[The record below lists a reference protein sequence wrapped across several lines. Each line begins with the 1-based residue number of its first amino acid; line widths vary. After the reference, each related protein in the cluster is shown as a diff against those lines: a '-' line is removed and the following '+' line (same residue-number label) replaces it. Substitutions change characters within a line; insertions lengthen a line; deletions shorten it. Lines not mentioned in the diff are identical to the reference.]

1 MKNASI
7 VFNNNRRSRASGSP
21 GTGIARSTAAWIPAF
36 AGLSIISFL
45 TLGATLSFAQQYPAK
60 PVRFIIN
67 FPPGGPTDIMGRL
80 AADHLSKAW
89 GVQVV
94 ADNRGGAGGNIGFEQ
109 CAKTPPDGYTICMM
123 TIAQSIAPSLYT
135 KLGFDPLK
143 DYSYVTLLAV
153 LPSLLM
159 VHPSIPAKN
168 VREFI
173 VLAKTRPGS
182 LTYAST
188 GNGTSPHMMMEM
200 LSSMAGVK
208 MVHVP
213 YKGASPAMI
222 DQISGQID
230 AAFSTAIAALPFVQQ
245 GKVRAIAVSTKE
257 RFPPLPD
264 LPTVDQSGLKG
275 FDGSS
280 WNGVVMPAGTPR
292 EIVAKVN
299 TELVKMLKAPEMKEK
314 ILQQGGLAGGTSPEE
329 FTAYVKAEID
339 KWAKVA
345 KAARVQVE

>member
-1 MKNASI
+1 MKSSM
-7 VFNNNRRSRASGSP
+7 RYMRYLSP
-21 GTGIARSTAAWIPAF
+21 LAGVLALAAA
-36 AGLSIISFL
+36 
-45 TLGATLSFAQQYPAK
+45 ATVAAQQYPTK
-60 PVRFIIN
+60 PVRFLIN

-123 TIAQSIAPSLYT
+123 TIAQSIAPSLYN
-135 KLGFDPLK
+135 KLGWDPLR

-168 VREFI
+168 VREL
-173 VLAKTRPGS
+173 VALAKARPGA

-188 GNGTSPHMMMEM
+188 GQGTSPHMMMEM
-200 LSSMAGVK
+200 FKSMAGVN

-213 YKGASPAMI
+213 YKGAAPAMI

-230 AAFSTAIAALPFVQQ
+230 VAFSTALAALPFVQQ
-245 GKVRAIAVSTKE
+245 GKVQIGRAHV
-257 RFPPLPD
+257 
-264 LPTVDQSGLKG
+264 
-275 FDGSS
+275 
-280 WNGVVMPAGTPR
+280 
-292 EIVAKVN
+292 
-299 TELVKMLKAPEMKEK
+299 
-314 ILQQGGLAGGTSPEE
+314 
-329 FTAYVKAEID
+329 
-339 KWAKVA
+339 
-345 KAARVQVE
+345 

>member
-1 MKNASI
+1 MKQPIRYAL
-7 VFNNNRRSRASGSP
+7 AM
-21 GTGIARSTAAWIPAF
+21 AAALTAATPA
-36 AGLSIISFL
+36 L
-45 TLGATLSFAQQYPAK
+45 AQQYPVK

-123 TIAQSIAPSLYT
+123 TIAQSIAPSLYN

-143 DYSYVTLLAV
+143 DYAYVTLLAV

-173 VLAKTRPGS
+173 ALGKTRPGA

-200 LSSMAGVK
+200 LKTMAGIDL
-208 MVHVP
+208 VHIP
-213 YKGASPAMI
+213 YKGVSLAMV
-222 DQISGQID
+222 DQISGLVETS
-230 AAFSTAIAALPFVQQ
+230 FGTAIGTLPFVKQ
-245 GKVRAIAVSTKE
+245 GKIRALAVSTRK

-264 LPTVDQSGLKG
+264 LPTMDEAGVKG
-275 FDGSS
+275 FDASS
-280 WNGVVMPAGTPR
+280 WTGLSMPAGTPR
-292 EIVAKVN
+292 DIVLKVN
-299 TELVKMLKAPEMKEK
+299 IELVRMLTAPEMREK
-314 ILQQGGLAGGTSPEE
+314 LLSMGGIAVGDSPEE
-329 FTAYVKAEID
+329 FSAFVKRDTEQ
-339 KWAKVA
+339 WAKVA
-345 KAARVQVE
+345 KAANVRIN